1 MMQSGTGSTALA
13 CFVYDSQGRL
23 MGEYL
28 ASATDVK
35 GEYIYLSPDGANDNQ
50 SPFGGDD
57 GMGGYGLL
65 AVATKDAG
73 NNPVIHWIHS
83 NHLGA
88 PMVTTD
94 NSGIGIA
101 PGSYTQAVFPGQ
113 MRTHA
118 DLYYNRYRDYDPTTG
133 RYIQAD
139 PIGLA
144 GGSNPYLYA
153 NDNPM
158 RYTDPTGE
166 FVPLLVIGGR
176 LALQCAVNP
185 ACRTAVVAGGAAAA
199 AAIYNWSNNSPL
211 NPALGTPFGPIGG
224 GLICFGN
231 ARSGGGFGNP
241 SSSDDDPDGAC
252 EIQKEIDELECNQWN
267 ITGNR
272 DGYSRTEGYAIC
284 MRTVATRYAECRSRG
299 MNPNRIS
306 TNLFLPTSRRGIPD
320 PGRF

>member
-1 MMQSGTGSTALA
+1 LA
-13 CFVYDSQGRL
+13 HNVYDSQGRL

-211 NPALGTPFGPIGG
+211 NPAPLPVPASPSFSIVGSYCPQGFSSDSGAASASNRNDDNDCALFVQQITEARDELAKRTQEYRKDLHGLPIGPG
-224 GLICFGN
+224 PMTRMGHVVQFQGWQSRLRRLLNQAIIKGCNGY
-231 ARSGGGFGNP
+231 P
-241 SSSDDDPDGAC
+241 SDAWYFAS
-252 EIQKEIDELECNQWN
+252 KVL
-267 ITGNR
+267 
-272 DGYSRTEGYAIC
+272 
-284 MRTVATRYAECRSRG
+284 
-299 MNPNRIS
+299 
-306 TNLFLPTSRRGIPD
+306 
-320 PGRF
+320 